1 MNKEEINKRFMR
13 LLNERTILSS
23 LEEDEQD
30 DNNQNGGAPMGGQDP
45 MGGAPQG
52 DIGGQDPMGG
62 GAPQGDP
69 MGGAPQGD
77 MGGQDPMGGAPQGDI
92 GGQDQMGGAPQG
104 DMGGDPMGGEDPMGG
119 DQMMGGE
126 DPMGGAP
133 MGEDPMGSEDPM
145 GGEEDEVID
154 VEDITSAQEK
164 MNTKVNH
171 VGRNLGKVDDKLVS
185 LYHTINKLESMID
198 DNNSQIMAL
207 KQEFE
212 KRNPTPTEKLNLRS
226 LDSYPFNVNP
236 VDYWKEKSTTSNYKP
251 YSDNDESP
259 TEEYEITNND
269 VDDFSEREMA
279 DSFFIPDE
287 WQQDLKKIFNN

>member
-1 MNKEEINKRFMR
+1 MNKEEISKRFMR

-45 MGGAPQG
+45 MGGAPQQG
-52 DIGGQDPMGG
+52 GGQDPMGG
-62 GAPQGDP
+62 APQGDPMMGGGAPQGDMGGDP

-77 MGGQDPMGGAPQGDI
+77 MGGQDPMGG
-92 GGQDQMGGAPQG
+92 
-104 DMGGDPMGGEDPMGG
+104 
-119 DQMMGGE
+119 E

-133 MGEDPMGSEDPM
+133 MGEDPMGGEDPMDGEDPM

>member
-30 DNNQNGGAPMGGQDP
+30 DNNQNGGAPIGGNDP
-45 MGGAPQG
+45 MGGGAPQQQG
-52 DIGGQDPMGG
+52 GGQDPMGG
-62 GAPQGDP
+62 GAPQGDQM
-69 MGGAPQGD
+69 MGGN
-77 MGGQDPMGGAPQGDI
+77 
-92 GGQDQMGGAPQG
+92 
-104 DMGGDPMGGEDPMGG
+104 DPMGGEDPMGG
-119 DQMMGGE
+119 APQDDMGGNDTMGGVPQDDMGGEDPIGGE

-133 MGEDPMGSEDPM
+133 MGEDPMIDGEDPM
-145 GGEEDEVID
+145 GEEEDEVID

-236 VDYWKEKSTTSNYKP
+236 VDYWKEKSATSNYKP

-269 VDDFSEREMA
+269 VDGFSEKEMA